1 MRVKF
6 FLLAICASLFSMLP
20 IGAFASELAQAP
32 KVLLTDQQIARLGI
46 TTQIAQPA
54 GDISLANVPAKIIPA
69 RSSLR
74 AITVP
79 FEGVLTKIHI
89 LPSQKV
95 EAGQTLFTIRS
106 RDYLDMKIGLDAA
119 KSELSTANIAL
130 AQQQKLVDEGLAA
143 GATLLP
149 LKAAVMRAQA
159 MVDEHQAP
167 LRGIYSAGGAQYSVK
182 APAKGRI
189 EAFDLEIGQT
199 VEPLMA
205 VSALYT
211 SDALWAEVQV
221 PADLVGYI
229 TAGDKIG
236 FDDGSYGEVVS
247 AARLIDTK
255 TKSALLV
262 AKVPSGSGLNI
273 GQLTSVNISKLA
285 DGNELVRVPSSAIIR
300 LNGKTNIYKKSDDGF
315 VPLEVEVKGR
325 TRGFAIIAGAV
336 KPGDVVAASGL
347 TELKAISL
355 MEAE

>member
-1 MRVKF
+1 MRTKF
-6 FLLAICASLFSMLP
+6 FLLAICAGLFSMLP
-20 IGAFASELAQAP
+20 FGASASEMVQAP
-32 KVLLTDQQIARLGI
+32 KVHLTDQQITRLGI
-46 TTQIAQPA
+46 TTQLAQSA

-69 RSSLR
+69 RSSLQ

-79 FEGVLTKIHI
+79 FDGVLTKIHV

-95 EAGQTLFTIRS
+95 EAGQILFTIRS

-119 KSELSTANIAL
+119 KSELLTANIAL
-130 AQQQKLVDEGLAA
+130 DQQQKLVDEGLAA

-149 LKAAVMRAQA
+149 LKAAVMRARA

-167 LRGIYSAGGAQYSVK
+167 LRGVYGAGGAQYYVK
-182 APAKGRI
+182 APMNGRI
-189 EAFDLEIGQT
+189 EALDLKIGQA

-211 SDALWAEVQV
+211 SDELWAEVQV

-229 TAGDKIG
+229 KAGDKIG
-236 FDDGSYGEVVS
+236 FDDGSYGEVIS
-247 AARLIDTK
+247 AARQIDIK

-262 AKVPSGSGLNI
+262 AKVPSGSGLNL
-273 GQLTSVNISKLA
+273 GQLTRVNISKSA
-285 DGNELVRVPSSAIIR
+285 EGNNMVRVPSSAIIR
-300 LNGKTNIYKKSDDGF
+300 LNGKTKIYKTADGGF

-336 KPGDVVAASGL
+336 KPGDVVAVSGL